1 MQQLKDEVAFLKD
14 VVINKDEQL
23 TSTQRE
29 CDAKIDNWEEQE
41 LLRLAEQKF
50 KTMVEED
57 DLSEREKALKKG
69 QQRLKELL
77 EVDTLKGVPDSVMR
91 IARNKGR
98 IANDSY
104 AETRGLDAW
113 CTGWLDGRVANRHEL
128 MSCKAEID
136 DDGQQRLQA
145 EELRYPRSGA
155 ASRGAAVP
163 SS

>member
-1 MQQLKDEVAFLKD
+1 
-14 VVINKDEQL
+14 
-23 TSTQRE
+23 
-29 CDAKIDNWEEQE
+29 
-41 LLRLAEQKF
+41 
-50 KTMVEED
+50 MVEED

-69 QQRLKELL
+69 NQRLKRLL